1 MRITKEQL
9 KQIIKEELDSVLS
22 EQEPT
27 IDEKWNSYRAT
38 RTREWEDAIV
48 KPLFGDNEPSK
59 RVYRYPE
66 SEDLRQGTEKISEML
81 FNQIAKKEFP
91 KKHAAIWKPGSNTK
105 APYDEVKDFVSRL
118 AEAFFLQTQVNPQD
132 GSQLELNQAS
142 PSIRAK
148 VRDDLD
154 RAKQRS
160 IGMIIS
166 PEDAQQRA
174 QSRQSTEE
182 EIEQAYKD
190 FMKVF
195 KFWNGEDETI
205 SKIGGNTPQPIT
217 AIIGGAFDVEDKDAR
232 QIAFTILKTLIAK
245 TKPTFMDGSR
255 YSGERFGPSDVM
267 KMLADFVTGEGD
279 NLQWQEGEFEKYVLG
294 VLNNI
299 ADRKP
304 ELEKRRKQQQ
314 EPEAE
319 RPSLRQRF
327 SRFFGKE

>member
-1 MRITKEQL
+1 MTWT
-9 KQIIKEELDSVLS
+9 KEELVSIIEEELDNVLS

-27 IDEKWNSYRAT
+27 IDEKWETYRIR
-38 RTREWEDAIV
+38 RTRAWEDAIV
-48 KPLFGDNEPSK
+48 KGLFRDNEPSK
-59 RVYRYPE
+59 RVYGFPE
-66 SEDLRQGTEKISEML
+66 SQAFRQGTEKISEML
-81 FNQIAKKEFP
+81 FNEFARKDFA
-91 KKHAAIWKPGSNTK
+91 KKHAAIWKPGSNDVG
-105 APYDEVKDFVSRL
+105 PYDEVRDFVSRL

-132 GSQLELNQAS
+132 GAQLELDQAS

-174 QSRQSTEE
+174 QSRQATEE

-205 SKIGGNTPQPIT
+205 SKIGGNAPQPIT

-279 NLQWQEGEFEKYVLG
+279 ALQWQEGEFEKYVLG

-314 EPEAE
+314 EPE
-319 RPSLRQRF
+319 RQTLRQRF
-327 SRFFGKE
+327 SRFLGR